1 MSIMPLEMRLNAT
14 CAATSLRMEPKFSE
28 GGGVYPDTFL
38 YLFAFVNC
46 MGLYSINGVLNL

>member
-28 GGGVYPDTFL
+28 GGGGISRYISIFICIRQLHGT
-38 YLFAFVNC
+38 LFN
-46 MGLYSINGVLNL
+46 